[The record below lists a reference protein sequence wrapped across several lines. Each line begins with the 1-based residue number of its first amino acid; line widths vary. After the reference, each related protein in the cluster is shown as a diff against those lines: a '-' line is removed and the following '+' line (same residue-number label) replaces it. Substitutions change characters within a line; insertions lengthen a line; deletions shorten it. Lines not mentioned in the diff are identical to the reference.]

1 VFVILTFVKSLLVTI
16 IHFLILSNSYGI
28 VKGQAKPN
36 SWGPLKKLES
46 RMVKIVFFGPGITL
60 SSCTGIQL
68 SRTVLLTAAHC
79 LDNERG
85 KPSPTEL
92 TYYQNGKETKVSINK
107 RINEIQT
114 LTHPDY
120 NPLEPKNIRTDIG
133 LIILNKGQLPERGG
147 VELLVGGDGVF
158 DEPRHLFV
166 RRSRIFGASSLQMN
180 TLASLSV
187 KATSYNEI
195 KNELSFKTLR
205 KSSQVCK
212 GDSGGPLVQYHRS
225 SFKLYGVLS
234 KAKGPANN
242 CSNKFIITFITPD
255 IKGWINSF
263 L

>member
-1 VFVILTFVKSLLVTI
+1 MKFLKTLFFILYLPVST
-16 IHFLILSNSYGI
+16 YGI

-85 KPSPTEL
+85 QPSPTEL
-92 TYYQNGKETKVSINK
+92 TYYENGKEIKVSINK
-107 RINEIQT
+107 RINETQT

-120 NPLEPKNIRTDIG
+120 NPLEPKKLRTDVG
-133 LIILNKGQLPERGG
+133 LIILNKGQLPDRGE
-147 VELLVGGDGVF
+147 VELFVGGDGTF
-158 DEPRHLFV
+158 DQPRDLKM
-166 RRSRIFGASSLQMN
+166 RRSRVFGTSHLKMD

-187 KATSYNEI
+187 KATAYDNK
-195 KNELSFKTLR
+195 KNELSFKTTR
-205 KSSQVCK
+205 RSSQVCK
-212 GDSGGPLVQYHRS
+212 GDSGGPLLQFHRS
-225 SFKLYGVLS
+225 KFKLYGVLS